1 MPPFVRPLLT
11 VGALF
16 AGTMA
21 AAAAP
26 DARLATFWR
35 VTVLNGESA
44 IPGGDITFKD
54 GEVSGATA
62 CNHYGGTY
70 SAGSGGALTISVG
83 RMTRRGCFDV
93 AATRERAM
101 LEALAATRRY
111 AIEGDTLTL
120 LDAAGKQVATFQRG
134 GEARLEGGRL
144 KITSFL
150 MNEGLHSTVSGSGAV
165 VTFKDGRI
173 DGSTGC
179 RSFAGRYTLGDG
191 KLAVSDVAV
200 TGAVKEPCP
209 DELADQDAGILA
221 ALPQATSLDVTRN
234 LIRLLE
240 PVKGWAVLWVTPDT
254 W

>member
-1 MPPFVRPLLT
+1 MPALVRHLLA
-11 VGALF
+11 VAALF
-16 AGTMA
+16 ATCGA

-35 VTVLNGESA
+35 VTVLNGQPA
-44 IPGGDITFKD
+44 VPGGDITFKD

-62 CNHYGGTY
+62 CNHYGGSFT
-70 SAGSGGALTISVG
+70 AGTDGALSITLG

-101 LEALAATRRY
+101 IDAFAATRRY
-111 AIEGDTLTL
+111 RIDGETLVL
-120 LDAAGKQVATFQRG
+120 LDDDGKQLAAFRRG

-144 KITSFL
+144 KITNFL
-150 MNEGLHSTVSGSGAV
+150 KDEGLHSTTSGSGAV

-179 RSFAGRYTLGDG
+179 RSFSGRYTLVDG
-191 KLAVSDVAV
+191 RLTVSDVAA
-200 TGAVKEPCP
+200 TAATQQPCP
-209 DELADQDAGILA
+209 DGLADQDAGILA
-221 ALPQATSLDVTRN
+221 ALPQATTLDVTRN

-240 PVKGWAVLWVTPDT
+240 PHKGWAVLWVTPDT